1 MEQFNSK
8 SQEQATRERREVAEK
23 EKLNTRHI

>member
-8 SQEQATRERREVAEK
+8 SQEQASRERREVTEK